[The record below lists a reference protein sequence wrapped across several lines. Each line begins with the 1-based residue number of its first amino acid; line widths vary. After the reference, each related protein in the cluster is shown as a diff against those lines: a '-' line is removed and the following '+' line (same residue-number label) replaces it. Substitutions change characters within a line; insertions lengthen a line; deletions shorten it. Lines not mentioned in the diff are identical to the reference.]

1 MLTSTSQGPEIL
13 PLEARTRGT
22 AISVS
27 SHWLWN
33 FFIVM
38 ISPVLIARIQWR
50 TYLVFMALLACFAP
64 AIWWFYP
71 ETSNLS
77 LEDIDIIFLPK
88 EMGGLDGNARIRL
101 TPQMAAEQKA
111 EAVTKD
117 SEAAA
122 HFEKTKGASA
132 H

>member
-1 MLTSTSQGPEIL
+1 MRLLIIRP
-13 PLEARTRGT
+13 A
-22 AISVS
+22 V
-27 SHWLWN
+27 
-33 FFIVM
+33 IVM
-38 ISPVLIARIQWR
+38 ISPVLINRIEWC
-50 TYLVFMALLACFAP
+50 TYLLFMALLVSHPTLLSTTHLTHTDTLGQAAFAP

-101 TPQMAAEQKA
+101 TPQMAAEHQA
-111 EAVTKD
+111 EAVAKD
-117 SEAAA
+117 GEAAA

>member
-1 MLTSTSQGPEIL
+1 
-13 PLEARTRGT
+13 
-22 AISVS
+22 
-27 SHWLWN
+27 
-33 FFIVM
+33 M
-38 ISPVLIARIQWR
+38 ISPVLINRIQWR
-50 TYLVFMALLACFAP
+50 TYLIFMALLVSLPERMSQHTRSLNCKAIFAP

-101 TPQMAAEQKA
+101 TPQMAAEHQA
-111 EAVTKD
+111 EAVAKD